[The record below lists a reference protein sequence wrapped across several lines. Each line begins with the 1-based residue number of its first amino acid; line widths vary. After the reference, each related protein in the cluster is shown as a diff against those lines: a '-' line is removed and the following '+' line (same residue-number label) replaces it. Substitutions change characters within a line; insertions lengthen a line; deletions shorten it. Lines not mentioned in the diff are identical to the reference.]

1 MTDYD
6 RIRYL
11 NNEIVQEQAKN
22 HAHMATI
29 NAMSIRIKQLQAENT
44 ALQKAKQRDKF
55 TFTYHAGIYPP
66 RFDPPKIKNPFK

>member
-55 TFTYHAGIYPP
+55 QFTLKQSGNPPTDHAH
-66 RFDPPKIKNPFK
+66 